1 VSISQQLGREHRV
14 DIPAG
19 AISYRDCGNGSPIVF
34 VHGVA
39 VNGDLWRQVVPR
51 LARGHRCI
59 TPDLPWGSHSIPLHP
74 DADLSLPGM
83 ARITAAFLDALAL
96 DDVTVVANDTGGAVA
111 QALVGSH
118 PDRIARLVLT
128 SCDAFEKFPPTPQK
142 YLQVM
147 AHSRLLTWI
156 VAYTAQFKPIQ
167 RLPTAYGF
175 VTSRAMPP
183 DIMRSYTE
191 PVRLNSQVRR
201 DFRRMLRAVDTK
213 YTFDAA
219 ARLTTFDKPALVLW
233 AENDKIFPREH
244 GRRLAQLLPQG
255 RFDVISNSRTFIPE
269 DQPDLLVT
277 AIEDFLTAHP
287 LGRR

>member
-1 VSISQQLGREHRV
+1 MSISQQLGRKHRV

-213 YTFDAA
+213 YTFEAA